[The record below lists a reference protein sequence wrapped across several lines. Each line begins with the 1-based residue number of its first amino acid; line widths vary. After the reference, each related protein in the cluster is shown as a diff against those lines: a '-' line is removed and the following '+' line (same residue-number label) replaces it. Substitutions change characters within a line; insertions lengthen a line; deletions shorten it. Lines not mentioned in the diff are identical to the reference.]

1 MNALLVAM
9 LLGLSGNSP
18 DDCTVLPR
26 PVMRLRL
33 SFSADAPRVDT
44 AVVRHVVDNVW
55 RPYGLTFEWID
66 DDAPSSVGWDAKLVV
81 QSGLPVTATGGDLG
95 ITEFVGNVPRRVIR
109 LSSDAIVQWIARSE
123 FERPGVRPPF
133 ESFKLRA
140 RAPRGWLPRVIGYV
154 VAHELGHFVMA
165 SREHARRGLMQSQF
179 LRLEHVGETRNL
191 QLDRGSAARLRER
204 LTQGAACRSSL
215 DEGGAKR

>member
-1 MNALLVAM
+1 M
-9 LLGLSGNSP
+9 
-18 DDCTVLPR
+18 
-26 PVMRLRL
+26 
-33 SFSADAPRVDT
+33 
-44 AVVRHVVDNVW
+44 
-55 RPYGLTFEWID
+55 
-66 DDAPSSVGWDAKLVV
+66 
-81 QSGLPVTATGGDLG
+81 TATGGDLG

-140 RAPRGWLPRVIGYV
+140 RAPRGWLPRVIGHV

-165 SREHARRGLMQSQF
+165 SREHARRGLMQPQF